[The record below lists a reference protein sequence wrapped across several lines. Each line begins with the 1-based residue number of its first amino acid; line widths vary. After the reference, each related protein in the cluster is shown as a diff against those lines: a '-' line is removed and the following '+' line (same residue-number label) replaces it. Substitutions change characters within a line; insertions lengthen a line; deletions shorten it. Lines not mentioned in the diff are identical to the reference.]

1 MACDL
6 DLRVV
11 AVSSGKSM
19 SVAVWKIL
27 LLVCAVTVC
36 LAPCSGQRLDKMRE
50 LQREGRLLNLA
61 LKNYTF
67 AGGNMGETW
76 HASGKHVSE
85 IFKDLKNDFFQ
96 NFLDLEFISPRCLNG
111 FIALI
116 NKTDHFHLVPQ
127 LVDMVDAIGK
137 LEPGFFDGNLYSFGS
152 YDECMRIDTAQYCLS
167 TFNISLNKK
176 PLPIPFMWGVC
187 LPQDC
192 NATDI
197 EFIFKFFPFAKPP
210 VCESRKQPPYNAG
223 AIVMLIVCGILMCLI
238 ALGTL
243 TDFIVTIYR
252 DNYDN
257 ETLPVTLQSD
267 TMQSNAASSEKSPLL
282 NYRMPK
288 ENKKKVSP
296 LDFIT
301 AFSLYKTIPTIL
313 ATKQPP
319 TAITSINGIRVISM
333 FWVILCHIH
342 LWVVVYGG
350 KIDNNLTLLDDIAPR
365 FTFQVI
371 VNGFF
376 SVDSFFF
383 LSGVLVAYLTL
394 RDMARK
400 KGKFSILMYY
410 IHRYLRLTPT
420 LAFVMFF
427 AWFLTL
433 HLADGPI
440 YQKKVGVGSEWYQS
454 CEQYWWT
461 NLLYI
466 NNLYPTQSAMGCIA
480 WVWYLAN
487 DMQFFIV
494 APLMIVPLY
503 YNWIVGL
510 VCVGL
515 FLAGSFAATGFSAG
529 YYNIQ
534 ANSLAFYAY
543 GHIPDPN
550 ADSLYNRPYH
560 RIPPYLVGI
569 VLGYLLYRKACLPF
583 SHQFGKILNWV
594 GYIVLWMLATG
605 LCLSTVYGLYP
616 TWHQHIPSLAEN
628 VIYLMFSR
636 FVWGI
641 GLALV
646 VFSCHNGY
654 GGVINTFLSMKFWI
668 PLSRLTFTAYLM
680 HPIVLSVVFGSA
692 REPVHYTDI
701 ILAVYAV
708 GAVALSYGAAAIVAV
723 CVEFPLANVEAAL
736 FKAVGLGARES
747 LRQGTEVA
755 QQRSG
760 AT

>member
-1 MACDL
+1 M
-6 DLRVV
+6 
-11 AVSSGKSM
+11 
-19 SVAVWKIL
+19 WKVL
-27 LLVCAVTVC
+27 LLVCGVTVSF
-36 LAPCSGQRLDKMRE
+36 APCSGQRLDKMRE

-67 AGGNMGETW
+67 VSGNMAGGGETW
-76 HASGKHVSE
+76 HMSGTKHVSE
-85 IFKDLKNDFFQ
+85 IFNDLKNDFFHK
-96 NFLDLEFISPRCLNG
+96 FLDLEHISPRCWDG
-111 FIALI
+111 FKVLL

-127 LVDMVDAIGK
+127 LVDMLDAIGK
-137 LEPGFFDGNLYSFGS
+137 LEPGFFEGNLYSFGS
-152 YDECMRIDTAQYCLS
+152 YDECIGIDTAQYCLS

-176 PLPIPFMWGVC
+176 TLPIPFMWGVC

-197 EFIFKFFPFAKPP
+197 EFIFKFLPFAKPP

-223 AIVMLIVCGILMCLI
+223 AILMLVVCGIFACLI

-243 TDFIVTIYR
+243 TDFIVTTYR
-252 DNYDN
+252 AS
-257 ETLPVTLQSD
+257 ETLPVTIQSD
-267 TMQSNAASSEKSPLL
+267 TMQNDAASSEKSPLL
-282 NYRMPK
+282 HYRMPK

-301 AFSLYKTIPTIL
+301 AFSLYKTVPTIL

-319 TAITSINGIRVISM
+319 AAITSINGIRVISM

-342 LWVVVYGG
+342 LWVVIYGG
-350 KIDNNLTLLDDIAPR
+350 RIDNNLDLLYDVAPR
-365 FTFQVI
+365 FTFQAI

-433 HLADGPI
+433 HLANGPI
-440 YQKKVGVGSEWYQS
+440 YQQELGVDSPWYQS

-466 NNLYPTQSAMGCIA
+466 NNLYPTESSKGCIA

-487 DMQFFIV
+487 DMQFFVV

-515 FLAGSFAATGFSAG
+515 FLAGSFAASGFSAG
-529 YYNIQ
+529 YYDIQ
-534 ANSLAFYAY
+534 ANTLAPYAY
-543 GHIPDPN
+543 GYLPDPN

-569 VLGYLLYRKACLPF
+569 VLGYLVYRKARLQFAHLP
-583 SHQFGKILNWV
+583 FGKILNWV

-636 FVWGI
+636 FAWGI

-646 VFSCHNGY
+646 VFACHNGY

-668 PLSRLTFTAYLM
+668 PLSRLTFTAYLV
-680 HPIVLSVVFGSA
+680 HPIVLSVVFSSA

-701 ILAVYAV
+701 TLAVYAV
-708 GAVALSYGAAAIVAV
+708 GAVALSYGAATIVAV

-736 FKAVGLGARES
+736 FKAVGFGARES
-747 LRQGTEVA
+747 MRQGTEVV

>member
-1 MACDL
+1 M
-6 DLRVV
+6 
-11 AVSSGKSM
+11 G
-19 SVAVWKIL
+19 VAVWKAI
-27 LLVCAVTVC
+27 LLVCGVTVS
-36 LAPCSGQRLDKMRE
+36 LAPCSGQRLDKMRQ
-50 LQREGRLLNLA
+50 LQSEGRLLSLA
-61 LKNYTF
+61 LKDYTF
-67 AGGNMGETW
+67 VTGGNMAGGRETW
-76 HASGKHVSE
+76 LMSGTKHASE
-85 IFKDLKNDFFQ
+85 IFNDLKKDFFHK
-96 NFLDLEFISPRCLNG
+96 FLDLEFISPRCWDGFKELLNT
-111 FIALI
+111 
-116 NKTDHFHLVPQ
+116 TDHFHLVPQ
-127 LVDMVDAIGK
+127 LVDMLDAIGK
-137 LEPGFFDGNLYSFGS
+137 LEPGFFEGNLYSFGS
-152 YDECMRIDTAQYCLS
+152 YDECMGIDTAQYCLS

-223 AIVMLIVCGILMCLI
+223 AIVMLVVCGIFACLI

-243 TDFIVTIYR
+243 TDFIATSYR
-252 DNYDN
+252 DN
-257 ETLPVTLQSD
+257 ETLPITIQSD
-267 TMQSNAASSEKSPLL
+267 TMQKDAASSEKSPLL
-282 NYRMPK
+282 HYRMPK

-319 TAITSINGIRVISM
+319 AAITSINGIRVLSM
-333 FWVILCHIH
+333 FWVILCHTH
-342 LWVVVYGG
+342 LWVVIYGG
-350 KIDNNLTLLDDIAPR
+350 RIDNDLDFVYNVAPR
-365 FTFQVI
+365 FTFQAI
-371 VNGFF
+371 MNGFF

-383 LSGVLVAYLTL
+383 LSGVLAAYLTL
-394 RDMARK
+394 REMARR
-400 KGKFSILMYY
+400 KGKFPILMYY

-433 HLADGPI
+433 HLADGPM
-440 YQKKVGVGSEWYQS
+440 YQQEVGVGSPWYQK
-454 CEQYWWT
+454 CAKYWWT

-466 NNLYPTQSAMGCIA
+466 NNLYPTETTNSCIG

-487 DMQFFIV
+487 DMQFFVV

-515 FLAGSFAATGFSAG
+515 FLAGSFAASGFSAG
-529 YYNIQ
+529 YYDIQ
-534 ANSLAFYAY
+534 ANTFAPFAY
-543 GHIPDPN
+543 GHLPDPN
-550 ADSLYNRPYH
+550 ADSLYDRPYH

-569 VLGYLLYRKACLPF
+569 VLGYLVYRKARLQFAHLPL
-583 SHQFGKILNWV
+583 GKILNWV
-594 GYIVLWMLATG
+594 GYFVLWILAAG

-616 TWHQHIPSLAEN
+616 TWHHHIPSLAEN

-636 FVWGI
+636 FAWGI
-641 GLALV
+641 GLAFV
-646 VFSCHNGY
+646 VFACHNGY

-668 PLSRLTFTAYLM
+668 PLSRLTFTAYLV
-680 HPIVLSVVFGSA
+680 HPIVLSVAFGSA
-692 REPVHYTDI
+692 RKPVHYTDI
-701 ILAVYAV
+701 TLAVYAV
-708 GAVALSYGAAAIVAV
+708 GAIALSYGAATIVAV
-723 CVEFPLANVEAAL
+723 SVEFPLANVEAAL

-747 LRQGTEVA
+747 MRQGTEVV

>member
-1 MACDL
+1 M
-6 DLRVV
+6 
-11 AVSSGKSM
+11 
-19 SVAVWKIL
+19 WKVL
-27 LLVCAVTVC
+27 LLVCVVTVC
-36 LAPCSGQRLDKMRE
+36 LAPCTGQRLDKIRE
-50 LQREGRLLNLA
+50 VQREGRLLNLA

-67 AGGNMGETW
+67 AGGNAAGGGETW

-85 IFKDLKNDFFQ
+85 IFKDLKNDFCQ
-96 NFLDLEFISPRCLNG
+96 KFLDLEFISPRCLNG
-111 FIALI
+111 FIALL

-137 LEPGFFDGNLYSFGS
+137 LEPGFFEGDFYSFGS

-167 TFNISLNKK
+167 TFNISLSKT
-176 PLPIPFMWGVC
+176 PLPIPFVWGVC

-197 EFIFKFFPFAKPP
+197 EFMFKFIPFAKPP

-223 AIVMLIVCGILMCLI
+223 AIVMLIVCGILACLI

-252 DNYDN
+252 DN
-257 ETLPVTLQSD
+257 ETLPVTIQSD

-288 ENKKKVSP
+288 EKKKKVSP

-301 AFSLYKTIPTIL
+301 AFSLYKTIPTVL

-333 FWVILCHIH
+333 FWVILCHTH
-342 LWVVVYGG
+342 LWVALYG
-350 KIDNNLTLLDDIAPR
+350 KVDNVLPVLYDIAPR
-365 FTFQVI
+365 FTFQAI
-371 VNGFF
+371 LNGFF

-433 HLADGPI
+433 HLADGPY
-440 YQKKVGVGSEWYQS
+440 YQQNVGVDSLWYQG
-454 CEQYWWT
+454 CAKYWWT

-466 NNLYPTQSAMGCIA
+466 NNLYPTNASGCIA

-487 DMQFFIV
+487 DMQFFII

-534 ANSLAFYAY
+534 ANTFSSFAYARY
-543 GHIPDPN
+543 PDPN
-550 ADSLYNRPYH
+550 ADALYFRPYH

-569 VLGYLLYRKACLPF
+569 VLGYLLYRKARLPF
-583 SHQFGKILNWV
+583 SHLFGKVLNWV

-636 FVWGI
+636 FAWGI

-680 HPIVLSVVFGSA
+680 HPIVLTVVFASA
-692 REPVHYTDI
+692 RKPAHYTDI

-723 CVEFPLANVEAAL
+723 CVEFPLANVEAAV

-747 LRQGTEVA
+747 LRQGTEMA
-755 QQRSG
+755 QQHSG
-760 AT
+760 GASSLQSHMGSHPSTKYQ

>member
-1 MACDL
+1 MA
-6 DLRVV
+6 V
-11 AVSSGKSM
+11 AM
-19 SVAVWKIL
+19 WKVL
-27 LLVCAVTVC
+27 LLVCGVTVS
-36 LAPCSGQRLDKMRE
+36 LVPCSGQRLDKMRE
-50 LQREGRLLNLA
+50 LQREGRMLNLA
-61 LKNYTF
+61 LKG
-67 AGGNMGETW
+67 AGGRETW
-76 HASGKHVSE
+76 HTSGKHVSE
-85 IFKDLKNDFFQ
+85 IFNDLKNDFFQ
-96 NFLDLEFISPRCLNG
+96 KFLDLEHISPRCWDG
-111 FIALI
+111 FKVLL

-127 LVDMVDAIGK
+127 LVDMLDAIGK
-137 LEPGFFDGNLYSFGS
+137 LEPGFFVGNFYSFGS
-152 YDECMRIDTAQYCLS
+152 YDECMGIDTAQYCLS
-167 TFNISLNKK
+167 TFNISLSKTSA
-176 PLPIPFMWGVC
+176 PLPFMWGVC

-223 AIVMLIVCGILMCLI
+223 AIVMLVVCGIFACLI

-243 TDFIVTIYR
+243 TDFIVTTYHAS
-252 DNYDN
+252 
-257 ETLPVTLQSD
+257 ETLPVTIQSD
-267 TMQSNAASSEKSPLL
+267 TMQNDAASSEKSPLL
-282 NYRMPK
+282 HYRMPK
-288 ENKKKVSP
+288 EKKKKVSL
-296 LDFIT
+296 LDFVT
-301 AFSLYKTIPTIL
+301 AFSLYKTVPTVL

-333 FWVILCHIH
+333 FWVILCHTH
-342 LWVVVYGG
+342 LWVALYG
-350 KIDNNLTLLDDIAPR
+350 KIDNLLTVLYDIAPR
-365 FTFQVI
+365 FTFQAI
-371 VNGFF
+371 LNGFF

-433 HLADGPI
+433 HLADGPL
-440 YQKKVGVGSEWYQS
+440 YQQSVGVDSPWYQG
-454 CEQYWWT
+454 CAKYWWT
-461 NLLYI
+461 NLLYV
-466 NNLYPTQSAMGCIA
+466 NNLYPTSATGCIG

-487 DMQFFIV
+487 DMQFYIV

-515 FLAGSFAATGFSAG
+515 FLAGSFAASGFSAG
-529 YYNIQ
+529 YYSIQ
-534 ANSLAFYAY
+534 ANTFASLAY
-543 GHIPDPN
+543 GRYPDPN
-550 ADSLYNRPYH
+550 ADALYFRPYH

-569 VLGYLLYRKACLPF
+569 VLGYLLYRKAHLPF
-583 SHQFGKILNWV
+583 SHLQFGKILNWV

-636 FVWGI
+636 FAWGI

-646 VFSCHNGY
+646 VFACHNGY
-654 GGVINTFLSMKFWI
+654 GGVINAFLSMKFWI

-680 HPIVLSVVFGSA
+680 HPIVLTVVLASDRKPA
-692 REPVHYTDI
+692 HYGDI
-701 ILAVYAV
+701 ILAVYTV

-723 CVEFPLANVEAAL
+723 CVEFPLANVEAAF
-736 FKAVGLGARES
+736 FKAVGFGARES
-747 LRQGTEVA
+747 MRQGTEVV

-760 AT
+760 VTSSLQQHMGSDLSTKYQ